1 MRDLTEE
8 NLTEVV
14 IRKLGDTDD
23 PRLKQVMSS
32 LIQSL
37 HAFIREVEP
46 TQDEWLEAIKFLTEV
61 GQKCTDERQEFILMS
76 DTLGA
81 SMLIDAINNRK
92 VDDATESSVLGPYY
106 RASAPELEYGDSIN
120 ITNEGDSLEVRGLVS
135 DQYHNPI
142 KGAILDIWQTAPN
155 GLYDVQ
161 DDKQPDMNLRGKILT
176 NRDGRYFFR
185 TVRPASYPIPTDGP
199 VGKMLSALGWHPNRP
214 AHIHFIVSA
223 KGYKPITTQLFI
235 EGDPY
240 LDSDAVFAVKNSLVA
255 NFIRPESDSSQNTPS
270 NSASTLQ
277 NEINYDFHLE
287 PTPRAQS

>member
-14 IRKLGDTDD
+14 IKKLGDTDD

-32 LIQSL
+32 LIKSL
-37 HAFIREVEP
+37 HSFIRDIEP

-61 GQKCTDERQEFILMS
+61 GQKCTDKRQEFILMS
-76 DTLGA
+76 DTLGV

-92 VDDATESSVLGPYY
+92 SDGATESSVLGPYY
-106 RASAPELEYGDSIN
+106 RASAPELEHGASIDM
-120 ITNEGDSLEVRGLVS
+120 TNEGDLLEVHGLVL

-142 KGAILDIWQTAPN
+142 NGAILDIWQTAPN

-161 DDKQPDMNLRGKILT
+161 DDKQPDMNLRGKIRT
-176 NRDGRYFFR
+176 GRDGQYFFR

-199 VGKMLSALGWHPNRP
+199 VGKMMSALGWHPNRP
-214 AHIHFIVSA
+214 AHMHFIVSA
-223 KGYKPITTQLFI
+223 NGYKPVTTQLFI

-255 NFIRPESDSSQNTPS
+255 NFINPEAAPSQNMVS
-270 NSASTLQ
+270 NSASTSQ

-287 PTPRAQS
+287 PTPRVQP